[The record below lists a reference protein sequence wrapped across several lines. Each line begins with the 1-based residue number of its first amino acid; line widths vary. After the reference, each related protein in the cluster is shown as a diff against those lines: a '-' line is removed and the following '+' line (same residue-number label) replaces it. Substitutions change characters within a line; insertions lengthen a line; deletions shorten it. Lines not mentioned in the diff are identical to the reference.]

1 MPTQFVISSTAD
13 AAALVTGLRAYTTG
27 LSFNIEI
34 RTRPKETHSSP
45 TWFYDGPGRV
55 RFGLELPNGSAV
67 FPHTPQGIDWPPT
80 EEDRPEGPVLIHTAG
95 GGSDDTFTFGLW
107 LTPLPLEDRFT
118 VVFTWPAGHMPE
130 TRCVVELGDLQE
142 VALNAQQ
149 IW

>member
-1 MPTQFVISSTAD
+1 MPAQFVISSTAD

-27 LSFNIEI
+27 LSFNIDM
-34 RTRPKETHSSP
+34 RTKPTKAHSSP
-45 TWFYDGPGRV
+45 ARFYEGPGRV

-67 FPHTPQGIDWPPT
+67 FLHAAQGIDWPPT
-80 EEDRPEGPVLIHTAG
+80 EEDRPEGPVLIRVTG

-107 LTPLPLEDRFT
+107 LTPLPLEDKFT
-118 VVFTWPAGHMPE
+118 VVFAWPAGSMPE

-142 VALNAQQ
+142 VALHAQQ